1 MAQPSAA
8 GDSPYRGLS
17 IYAPFHAEVILIEF
31 IFIIMWKLLR
41 VVLLHIKVHRDT
53 HHCLHHVHPPSPH
66 FIDKLKDVEV
76 VSLLQSLHHCIKSD
90 ESASATHTST
100 RGGDEQTET
109 HTEIKHTY
117 TVHTDV

>member
-1 MAQPSAA
+1 M
-8 GDSPYRGLS
+8 LNL
-17 IYAPFHAEVILIEF
+17 LIEF
-31 IFIIMWKLLR
+31 KWQWLR
-41 VVLLHIKVHRDT
+41 VVLLHIRVDVHRDT

-100 RGGDEQTET
+100 RGGDEHTET
-109 HTEIKHTY
+109 HTKIKHTY
-117 TVHTDV
+117 TVCTDV